1 VLSEYRQR
9 IVNFVFY
16 GIDRK
21 MSGFVEEFELRNYF
35 MRSTLANPSC
45 RESYAIEKTREFIE
59 ENGSNNRI
67 SLEQFADYYLNKSL
81 ATPSDAKF
89 KSECIEQWLV
99 NRDDSEL
106 HSENSSPRSP
116 SRRKT
121 TGSMN
126 TLERSA
132 VLPVEGRASIDN
144 TTTANEPPT
153 VSERLRPD
161 PPLSL
166 IKPGQKSPKVLRQ
179 FLRLGSSESMAS
191 MDANFTSAP
200 SSSELDAASDDSQD
214 TPEIN
219 SHSVSNHRSGIAICF
234 QY

>member
-1 VLSEYRQR
+1 
-9 IVNFVFY
+9 VNFVFY
-16 GIDRK
+16 GLDKK
-21 MSGFVEEFELRNYF
+21 MSGFIEEFELRKYF
-35 MRSTLANPSC
+35 MRSTSANPAC
-45 RESYAIEKTREFIE
+45 RELYAIEKTREFIE
-59 ENGSNNRI
+59 ENGSNNGI
-67 SLEQFADYYLNKSL
+67 SLGQFTEYYLDKSL

-99 NRDDSEL
+99 NREGSEL
-106 HSENSSPRSP
+106 HSENSSHTSP
-116 SRRKT
+116 ARRKT
-121 TGSMN
+121 TCSM
-126 TLERSA
+126 TPLERSA
-132 VLPVEGRASIDN
+132 VLPVVGLPSINN
-144 TTTANEPPT
+144 TNTSNEPPI

-214 TPEIN
+214 TPEMN
-219 SHSVSNHRSGIAICF
+219 SHSVSNHRLEIALCVL
-234 QY
+234 